1 MLTKDSHGLVHM
13 STKSGSMAGMS
24 EPRWLNDREQRA
36 WRSLMVM
43 QAGISE
49 YLERQ
54 LRAHSGMSS
63 ADYEVLAHLSEAP
76 DGRLRSFALGRLL
89 RWEKSRLSQHLT
101 RMQKRGLIRRE
112 PCPTDQRGAVVVITE
127 PGRALIEKA
136 APHHVADIRTAL
148 IDDATP
154 AQLDLLTELGDQVRA
169 RLAQLDPRT

>member
-1 MLTKDSHGLVHM
+1 M
-13 STKSGSMAGMS
+13 STKFGSMAAMS

-36 WRSLMVM
+36 WRSLVTM
-43 QAGISE
+43 QEGLYE

-76 DGRLRSFALGRLL
+76 EGRLRPLALGRLL

-112 PCPTDQRGAVVVITE
+112 PCPTDQRGAIVVITE
-127 PGRALIEKA
+127 PGRAQIEKA
-136 APHHVADIRTAL
+136 APLTVADVRRVF

-154 AQLDLLTELGDQVRA
+154 EQLDLLTELGDQVRA
-169 RLAQLDPRT
+169 RLAQLDPRTR

>member
-1 MLTKDSHGLVHM
+1 
-13 STKSGSMAGMS
+13 MS
-24 EPRWLNDREQRA
+24 EPRWLDEREQQA

-43 QAGISE
+43 QAGLSE

-54 LRAHSGMSS
+54 LRAHSGLSS

-76 DGRLRSFALGRLL
+76 GGRMRSFALARVL
-89 RWEKSRLSQHLT
+89 RWEKGRLSQHLT

-136 APHHVADIRTAL
+136 TPLHLANVRNVL
-148 IDDATP
+148 IDHATP
-154 AQLDLLTELGDQVRA
+154 AQLDLLTELADQVRT
-169 RLAQLDPRT
+169 RLAQIEQQTRSG

>member
-1 MLTKDSHGLVHM
+1 M

-24 EPRWLNDREQRA
+24 EPRWLDDREQRA

-54 LRAHSGMSS
+54 LRAHSGMST

-76 DGRLRSFALGRLL
+76 EGRMRSFALARVL
-89 RWEKSRLSQHLT
+89 RWEKGRLSQHLT
-101 RMQKRGLIRRE
+101 RMQKRDLIRRE
-112 PCPTDQRGAVVVITE
+112 PCPTDQRGAVVVITA

-136 APHHVADIRTAL
+136 APLAVADVRRVF

-154 AQLDLLTELGDQVRA
+154 AQLELLTELGDQVRA
-169 RLAQLDPRT
+169 RLAEIDDRTR